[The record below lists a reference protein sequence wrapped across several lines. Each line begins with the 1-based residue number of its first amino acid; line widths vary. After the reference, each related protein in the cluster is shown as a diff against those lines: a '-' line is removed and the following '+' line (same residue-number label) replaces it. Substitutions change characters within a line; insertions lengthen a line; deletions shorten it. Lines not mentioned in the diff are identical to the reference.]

1 MVCFRNN
8 ANVIFTV
15 VESKKAVTS
24 ISVII
29 YFFFLDA
36 PEAVTLEI
44 VGRDEEIETE
54 IGIRFIQELII
65 LAASY
70 IRFCSDLFIL
80 DCMVKSD

>member
-1 MVCFRNN
+1 M
-8 ANVIFTV
+8 
-15 VESKKAVTS
+15 
-24 ISVII
+24 
-29 YFFFLDA
+29 
-36 PEAVTLEI
+36 EI

-80 DCMVKSD
+80 DRLVKSD

>member
-29 YFFFLDA
+29 FFFLDA

-80 DCMVKSD
+80 DCLVKSD

>member
-15 VESKKAVTS
+15 LESKKALTS

-29 YFFFLDA
+29 FFLDA

-54 IGIRFIQELII
+54 IGIRLVQELII

-70 IRFCSDLFIL
+70 RRFCSDLFIL
-80 DCMVKSD
+80 DCLVKSD